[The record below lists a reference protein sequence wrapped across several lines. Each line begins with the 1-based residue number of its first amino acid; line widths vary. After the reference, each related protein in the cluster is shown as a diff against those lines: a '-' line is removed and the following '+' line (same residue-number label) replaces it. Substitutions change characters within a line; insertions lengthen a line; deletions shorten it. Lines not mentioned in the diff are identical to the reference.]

1 MKQRRR
7 DGKTKPLEWFKT
19 CWKKALLLWAIFL
32 SVFAVSWNIALALD
46 SFFSQF
52 YPHPKSP
59 PVLGFPPWWR
69 FGADVVFVLL
79 LYILMLFWVKSIEKP
94 KGGE

>member
-1 MKQRRR
+1 MI
-7 DGKTKPLEWFKT
+7 KPLEWFKR
-19 CWKKALLLWAIFL
+19 CWKKALLLWVIFL
-32 SVFAVSWNIALALD
+32 SVFAVSWNREKNESSVSAK
-46 SFFSQF
+46 F
-52 YPHPKSP
+52 YPRPKSP

-79 LYILMLFWVKSIEKP
+79 LYVLMLFWVKSIEKP